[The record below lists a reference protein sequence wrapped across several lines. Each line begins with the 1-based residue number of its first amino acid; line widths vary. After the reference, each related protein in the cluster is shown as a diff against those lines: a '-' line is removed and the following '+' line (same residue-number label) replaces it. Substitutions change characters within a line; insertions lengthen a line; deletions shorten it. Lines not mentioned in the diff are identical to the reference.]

1 MKKIL
6 FALLLFVLS
15 ASSVFA
21 VVSQDPNDRFVKQ
34 SELKALEIRVVE
46 LERLNRSLEERVR
59 LIESRQQI
67 ANFGASDFL
76 PFELQFE
83 QMKIRQA
90 DQEMRINTLQIIVYQ
105 IRDRVILALD
115 TTINLLKKLIK

>member
-6 FALLLFVLS
+6 FALLFFVFS

-46 LERLNRSLEERVR
+46 LERLNRSLEERVK
-59 LIESRQQI
+59 LIEARQQI

-76 PFELQFE
+76 PFELQF
-83 QMKIRQA
+83 
-90 DQEMRINTLQIIVYQ
+90 
-105 IRDRVILALD
+105 
-115 TTINLLKKLIK
+115 